1 LGTIRIKK
9 FIPGI
14 AWFFLVNLLCFMPG
28 SELPVASDWM
38 SRIYFDKWVHVGLFT
53 VLAFLFM
60 YPVLR
65 TSWENPVK
73 RNYFLKI
80 ALAASLWGLVI
91 EFIQKFYIS
100 GRSFDLYDWL
110 CDSAG
115 ALIAL
120 LFTRWLL
127 NRAGRNPAHNS

>member
-1 LGTIRIKK
+1 
-9 FIPGI
+9 
-14 AWFFLVNLLCFMPG
+14 MPG